1 MDTIPMTPAGPK
13 RLKEELQQLKSVERP
28 KVIQEVATA
37 REHGDLRENAEYH
50 AAREKHSFIEARI
63 KDIEAKLSLAEVID
77 PTKLSGNKV
86 AFGAHVRLCNT
97 ETGEEVTYWIVGP
110 AEADSDAGHIS
121 VQSPLAR
128 QLLGRQVG
136 DEVKVKTPG
145 GTREYEVL
153 DITFG

>member
-1 MDTIPMTPAGPK
+1 MTPEGFK

-63 KDIEAKLSLAEVID
+63 KDIEAKLSLAEIVD
-77 PTKLSGNKV
+77 PTKLSGSKI
-86 AFGAHVRLCNT
+86 AFGARVRLSNCD
-97 ETGEEVTYWIVGP
+97 TGEEVAYWIVGP
-110 AEADSDAGHIS
+110 AEADSDKGYIS
-121 VQSPLAR
+121 IGSPLAR
-128 QLLGRQVG
+128 QLLGREVG
-136 DEVKVKTPG
+136 DEVAVKTPG

-153 DITFG
+153 EIVFG

>member
-1 MDTIPMTPAGPK
+1 MTPDGYK
-13 RLKEELQQLKSVERP
+13 RMKEELQQLKSVERP

-63 KDIEAKLSLAEVID
+63 KDLEAKLSLAEVID
-77 PTKLSGNKV
+77 PTKLSGSKV
-86 AFGAHVRLCNT
+86 AFGAHVRLANA

-110 AEADSDAGHIS
+110 AEANSDAGHIS
-121 VQSPLAR
+121 VASPLAR
-128 QLLGRQVG
+128 QLIGREVG

-153 DITFG
+153 AITFG

>member
-1 MDTIPMTPAGPK
+1 MDTIPMTPAGHK

-86 AFGAHVRLCNT
+86 AFGAHVRLSNAD
-97 ETGEEVTYWIVGP
+97 TGEEVTYWIVGP